1 MSQLRPQ
8 FSRFFNRFATI
19 AGLLILIGSS
29 NSLASDTPQ
38 RILFFGDS
46 LTAGYGIAPEQAYPA
61 LIQEK
66 IDQLGL
72 NAQVVVGAVSGDT
85 SAGGLRRIDWMLR
98 QPVDIFILAL
108 GANDGL
114 RGVDTT
120 ATETNLQAI
129 MDKVWAKYPEA
140 KIILAGMRLP
150 PSLGQ
155 AYTEKFAAI
164 YPSLAQQNQAELI
177 PFLLEGV
184 GGVVELNLAD
194 RIHQNSA
201 GHQVVAETV
210 WQHLKPQID

>member
-29 NSLASDTPQ
+29 SLSADTPQ

-46 LTAGYGIAPEQAYPA
+46 LTAGYGIDPAQAYPA
-61 LIQEK
+61 LIQNK
-66 IDQLGL
+66 IDQHGL
-72 NAQVVVGAVSGDT
+72 NAKVLAGAVSGDT

-98 QPVDIFILAL
+98 QPVDVFLLAL

-114 RGVDTT
+114 RGVDPA

-129 MDKVWAKYPEA
+129 IDKVGAQYPEA
-140 KIILAGMRLP
+140 KIIIAGMRIP
-150 PSLGQ
+150 PSLGP
-155 AYTEKFAAI
+155 AYTEAFAAI
-164 YPSLAQQNQAELI
+164 FPRLAQHNQATLI

-184 GGVVELNLAD
+184 GGVIELNLAD
-194 RIHQNSA
+194 RIHPNPA
-201 GHQVVAETV
+201 GHKIVANTV
-210 WQHLKPQID
+210 WQQLAPLIE